1 MAIHSSVLA
10 WRIPWTKKAGGLQF
24 VGLQRVGHDS
34 HTHTH
39 TRTHNFLISIT
50 TSNLFL
56 VLLWKVDLSPL
67 GELFHPPAYLVP
79 SLC

>member
-1 MAIHSSVLA
+1 MDKEGWWAAVCGVAES
-10 WRIPWTKKAGGLQF
+10 WTRLT
-24 VGLQRVGHDS
+24 